1 MQYVCDT
8 READA
13 PIRNVRSPLRNRIG
27 QESSGSQRCPARC
40 YAINPVY
47 IREGE
52 IQRPNPGF
60 VVPFHGLVSFLFV
73 ARDNIQKDA
82 VSSRLVV
89 YIVPPALIF
98 RPPAHLTAHGPTFSP
113 GTRKTAIERCR
124 VRPNKNRAAA
134 CPEAARVPL
143 LRRCDFVQHLLRR
156 AEGILS
162 TPKCIVQ
169 SAEMTAMSP
178 HL

>member
-113 GTRKTAIERCR
+113 GTRKTAIE
-124 VRPNKNRAAA
+124 NAAA
-134 CPEAARVPL
+134 SAQTKTGPLPARKQPAF
-143 LRRCDFVQHLLRR
+143 RFC
-156 AEGILS
+156 EGATS
-162 TPKCIVQ
+162 SNTF
-169 SAEMTAMSP
+169 SAEP
-178 HL
+178 KEY